1 MFFVYKY
8 SDQFSLFKLSYFMH
22 DSNARDNTALI
33 SKMLILM
40 CLLCIKSIV
49 AILLFYAYTFG
60 VCSFFKIRFFNI
72 FQIAFY
78 CVASYVFS
86 LCA

>member
-8 SDQFSLFKLSYFMH
+8 SDQFSLFRLSCSLH
-22 DSNARDNTALI
+22 DTNATTNTALI

-60 VCSFFKIRFFNI
+60 YVVSSKSDSFT
-72 FQIAFY
+72 
-78 CVASYVFS
+78 FS
-86 LCA
+86 KSLFTA